1 MCALLAKK
9 VRVAL
14 VPWLA
19 LIVMWPTLG
28 YWLNVIFLGFGMAIW
43 GVIGVKEFV
52 MTLVYGVMVERL
64 LASPRIRKVFLS

>member
-1 MCALLAKK
+1 
-9 VRVAL
+9 
-14 VPWLA
+14 
-19 LIVMWPTLG
+19 MWPTLG
-28 YWLNVIFLGFGMAIW
+28 YWLNVVFLGFGMAIW